1 MVVCQLGGAFALR
14 LSPTI
19 FSFLGVTMNFKAHL
33 RTIAQILTTL
43 AIGAGLLSLTYGL
56 YQLLGEKWF
65 EYAFVATCSAVVY
78 VALYQ
83 MNETVIEWNE
93 RK

>member
-1 MVVCQLGGAFALR
+1 
-14 LSPTI
+14 
-19 FSFLGVTMNFKAHL
+19 MNFKAHL
-33 RTIAQILTTL
+33 RTITQILTTL
-43 AIGAGLLSLTYGL
+43 AIAAGLMSIVYGL
-56 YQLLGEKWF
+56 YQLLGEQWF

-78 VALYQ
+78 VALYL